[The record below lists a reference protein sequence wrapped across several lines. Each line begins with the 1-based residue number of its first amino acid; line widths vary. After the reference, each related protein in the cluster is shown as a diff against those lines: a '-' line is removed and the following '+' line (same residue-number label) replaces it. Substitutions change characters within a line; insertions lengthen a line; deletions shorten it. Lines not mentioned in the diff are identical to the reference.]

1 MKRLTSW
8 ISPLEQR
15 KLRNM
20 KNQKSRNL
28 SVPRNISDAHQN
40 VKSQILRTEEKI
52 NDFKCQ
58 SQLNLLIP
66 LNKKLFSEIKNA

>member
-52 NDFKCQ
+52 NDFNSQ